1 MDKRIV
7 LAVAGSGKTTEI
19 INRLSENDRA
29 LIITYT
35 QENFKILVNGIIEK
49 FGYIPTGIKVYTYF
63 TFLYSFCFKP
73 YKPNRFIDGITYKE
87 IKAIGIKDNNLRYYA
102 NPYSRRMYH
111 SRLSKFCN
119 KFLIK
124 EIISRLERYFDY
136 LYIDE
141 IQDISGHDFNFIIN
155 LLQGDL
161 KILLTGDFYQHNYD
175 TSRDG
180 NVNSNLFD
188 NYDNY
193 IKKFEDKNIIADKL
207 LLSKSWRC
215 PPNICQFITDNLGI
229 KIESHGNINSFITEL
244 TLDVEIDAICTNN
257 KTIKLF
263 YQNSNKYNLYSDNW
277 GNTKGK
283 TFENDICIVMN
294 PTTYKLYKS
303 GNLLK
308 LAPTTRNKLYVAFT
322 RTKKGVY
329 IVEEKKI
336 KKYMNK
342 D

>member
-1 MDKRIV
+1 M
-7 LAVAGSGKTTEI
+7 
-19 INRLSENDRA
+19 
-29 LIITYT
+29 
-35 QENFKILVNGIIEK
+35 
-49 FGYIPTGIKVYTYF
+49 
-63 TFLYSFCFKP
+63 
-73 YKPNRFIDGITYKE
+73 
-87 IKAIGIKDNNLRYYA
+87 
-102 NPYSRRMYH
+102 
-111 SRLSKFCN
+111 
-119 KFLIK
+119 
-124 EIISRLERYFDY
+124 
-136 LYIDE
+136 
-141 IQDISGHDFNFIIN
+141 
-155 LLQGDL
+155 
-161 KILLTGDFYQHNYD
+161 TGDFYQHNYD

-193 IKKFEDKNIIADKL
+193 IKKFEDENIIVDNL

-215 PPNICQFITDNLGI
+215 PPNICRFIADNLGI

-244 TLDVEIDAICTNN
+244 ILDDEIDAICTNN

-283 TFENDICIVMN
+283 TFENDICVVMN

-303 GNLLK
+303 GNLLQ

-336 KKYMNK
+336 KKYMNN